1 MSLLLM
7 RKGLRL
13 KLFEERFY
21 ELTDMKAQPMVK
33 ERLWTYLCVSFV
45 QLPYFTKFKRYI
57 Y

>member
-7 RKGLRL
+7 RKGLRF

-45 QLPYFTKFKRYI
+45 QLPYFTKFKRCI